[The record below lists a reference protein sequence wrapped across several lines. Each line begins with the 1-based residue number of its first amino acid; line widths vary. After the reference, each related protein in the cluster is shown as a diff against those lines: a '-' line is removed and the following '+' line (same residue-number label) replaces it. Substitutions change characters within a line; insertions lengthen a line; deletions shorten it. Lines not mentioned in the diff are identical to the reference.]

1 MKDYLVKAMAFNDQ
15 VRAYA
20 VNSTLT
26 VSEASRRH
34 HTVAATSDAMGRSMT
49 IGVMLGAM
57 LKGEEQIMVKIDGGG
72 PIGKILVDAN
82 AKGGVRGFVSH
93 PTPKID
99 DSLVGDHAV
108 RHVVGTQ
115 GLLTVTKDIGLKQ
128 PHIGYVPIESGDIV
142 EDFNAY
148 ITNSEQALSSVNVG
162 VHLNEDHTIHAAGG
176 FIVQLMPSAPQQL
189 ITQIKEKMAALP
201 TMTALVGKGLS
212 PEQLLEEILVEGNV
226 RFLDK
231 MPIQFECQCSFER
244 MENAIKSL
252 GKAEIEDMIETDGGA
267 SGSCHFCNEEYNF
280 SKEQLQALL

>member
-1 MKDYLVKAMAFNDQ
+1 MTDYLVKAMAFNDQ

-26 VSEASRRH
+26 VGEASRRH
-34 HTVAATSDAMGRSMT
+34 RTVAATSDAMGRSMT

-82 AKGGVRGFVSH
+82 ARGGVRGFVTH
-93 PTPKID
+93 PKPSITKTLI
-99 DSLVGDHAV
+99 GDHAV
-108 RHVVGTQ
+108 KEVVGTN

-148 ITNSEQALSSVNVG
+148 ITNSEQALSTVSVG
-162 VHLNEDHTIHAAGG
+162 VQVNNDDTILAAGG
-176 FIVQLMPSAPQQL
+176 FIVQLMPSAPRHL
-189 ITQIKEKMAALP
+189 IAEINAKMATLP
-201 TMTALVGKGLS
+201 TMTTMVGRGLS
-212 PEQLLEEILVEGNV
+212 PEELLQEILSDGDV
-226 RFLDK
+226 RILDK
-231 MPIQFECQCSFER
+231 MAIQFECQCSRER

-252 GKAEIEDMIETDGGA
+252 GSAEIADMIATDGQA
-267 SGSCHFCNEEYNF
+267 SGNCHFCNEDYHF
-280 SKEQLQALL
+280 TKEQLQELL